1 MKNIPLIFALVLT
14 LSGCMSDEDFI
25 IAKEQIVEK
34 TIDMYL
40 QDQYG
45 MITIS
50 DIGNVNPSIY
60 KTYNK
65 YLAINKRM
73 VKKESVNLTLRGYES
88 KYVLEETVNTDPLK
102 RCVDDYLVK
111 TPISEESMK
120 NLKEDTR
127 VEQFKNDPEVR
138 SLIDNA
144 KADHLISY
152 YEYQTILGLVLKKH
166 YDHEIDLGKAAYQ
179 DDFQSL

>member
-60 KTYNK
+60 KTCNK

-152 YEYQTILGLVLKKH
+152 YEYQTILDLVRNKRLNQALAENKIWYQKQIH
-166 YDHEIDLGKAAYQ
+166 DL
-179 DDFQSL
+179 

>member
-60 KTYNK
+60 KT
-65 YLAINKRM
+65 
-73 VKKESVNLTLRGYES
+73 
-88 KYVLEETVNTDPLK
+88 
-102 RCVDDYLVK
+102 
-111 TPISEESMK
+111 
-120 NLKEDTR
+120 
-127 VEQFKNDPEVR
+127 
-138 SLIDNA
+138 
-144 KADHLISY
+144 
-152 YEYQTILGLVLKKH
+152 
-166 YDHEIDLGKAAYQ
+166 
-179 DDFQSL
+179 

>member
-1 MKNIPLIFALVLT
+1 
-14 LSGCMSDEDFI
+14 
-25 IAKEQIVEK
+25 
-34 TIDMYL
+34 
-40 QDQYG
+40 
-45 MITIS
+45 
-50 DIGNVNPSIY
+50 
-60 KTYNK
+60 
-65 YLAINKRM
+65 NKRM
-73 VKKESVNLTLRGYES
+73 IKKQRVKLSIRSIESE
-88 KYVLEETVNTDPLK
+88 YVLDKDVNINDLK
-102 RCVDDYLVK
+102 SCVDDYLVK

-120 NLKEDTR
+120 NLKDDTR

-179 DDFQSL
+179 HDFQSL